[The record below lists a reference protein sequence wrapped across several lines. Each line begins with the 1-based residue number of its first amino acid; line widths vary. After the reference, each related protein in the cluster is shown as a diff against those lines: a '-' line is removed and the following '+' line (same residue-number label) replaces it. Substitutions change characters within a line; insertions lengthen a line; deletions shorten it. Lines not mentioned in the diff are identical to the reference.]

1 MGGVELGNRE
11 VDIFSPLV
19 WFQFVSFRS
28 CDLNYAHW
36 ALNPG
41 LILAGAGRWKRNL
54 STNLSC
60 WVFSSLKLAMYYF
73 HLSAGVIISKFSI

>member
-1 MGGVELGNRE
+1 MGGGELGNRE

-19 WFQFVSFRS
+19 WFQLVSFRS

-41 LILAGAGRWKRNL
+41 LILAGSGRWKRNL
-54 STNLSC
+54 
-60 WVFSSLKLAMYYF
+60 
-73 HLSAGVIISKFSI
+73 I